1 MGWPYPPDH
10 ANLLAI
16 PFNQGQVVLDL
27 LVDAQATQDLK
38 KAAAHGMLAAVEQA
52 AGRAHGFGGFL
63 KRTPGLLVAAPGRAG
78 PIAAFRYR

>member
-38 KAAAHGMLAAVEQA
+38 KTAAHGMLVAVELFIRHEACGHGQGDPV
-52 AGRAHGFGGFL
+52 GRRVRILAILPNG
-63 KRTPGLLVAAPGRAG
+63 
-78 PIAAFRYR
+78 